1 MWKFDDFFAT
11 LIHFHIFQLVYGF
24 NCGSG
29 SVYIDSIQRVDDGR
43 WHFAEF
49 SRNGRNGKLYVD
61 GEPRGEAP
69 ALGTSNNIEVVDTFH
84 VGGLPD
90 DVLSNPEVR
99 RNLKVGGSQC
109 GNSGICLLLRF
120 YVKSIVAT
128 LEL

>member
-1 MWKFDDFFAT
+1 M
-11 LIHFHIFQLVYGF
+11 
-24 NCGSG
+24 
-29 SVYIDSIQRVDDGR
+29 YIDSIQRVDDGR

-99 RNLKVGGSQC
+99 RNLKVGGSHFTVWKFENFSITLILREINC
-109 GNSGICLLLRF
+109 HELL
-120 YVKSIVAT
+120 
-128 LEL
+128 